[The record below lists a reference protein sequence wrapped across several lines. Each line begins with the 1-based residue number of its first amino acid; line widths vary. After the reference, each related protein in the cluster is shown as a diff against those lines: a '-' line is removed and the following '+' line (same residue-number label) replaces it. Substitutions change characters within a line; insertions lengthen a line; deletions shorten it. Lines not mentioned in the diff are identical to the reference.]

1 MRVAVLSDIHA
12 NLRALDA
19 ILEQAGPVDA
29 IWHLGDVV
37 GYGPDPD
44 AVVARLRERGALGVR
59 GNHDLAATGS
69 EVIEEFNQDAR
80 AAMEW
85 TRRVI
90 LPETREWL
98 AGLPER
104 LTIGAFSLVHGS
116 QRDPTWEYIVAASV
130 AAANLAICPTEWG
143 LFGHTHLPWAW
154 LARDGT
160 DGRPADQGRV
170 EAREPAAG
178 DLIRLGRSPGPAQPR
193 QRRPA
198 ARRQSRCERPGPRHG
213 AGRGR
218 LGPGPLRRRGDP
230 AGDACRRAARPGHRP
245 DRTGLLR

>member
-44 AVVARLRERGALGVR
+44 VVVARLRERGALGVR

-69 EVIEEFNQDAR
+69 EVIEEFNRDAR

-90 LPETREWL
+90 RPETREWL

-130 AAANLAICPTEWG
+130 AVANLAICPTEWG

-160 DGRPADQGRV
+160 EGRPADHGRV

-178 DLIRLGRSPGPAQPR
+178 DLIRLAGRRALLNPGSVGQPR
-193 QRRPA
+193 DGNPDASGLVLDTERAEAVWVRARYDVA
-198 ARRQSRCERPGPRHG
+198 ATQQ
-213 AGRGR
+213 AM
-218 LGPGPLRRRGDP
+218 
-230 AGDACRRAARPGHRP
+230 RAA
-245 DRTGLLR
+245 GLPARGIARIAQGF